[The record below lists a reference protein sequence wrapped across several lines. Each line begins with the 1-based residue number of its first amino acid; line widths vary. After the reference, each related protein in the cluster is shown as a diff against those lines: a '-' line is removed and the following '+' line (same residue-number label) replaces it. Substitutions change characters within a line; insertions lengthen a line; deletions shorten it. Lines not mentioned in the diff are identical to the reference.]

1 MTTAMAG
8 TSPFN
13 RIPPWALYLAVP
25 AIIAVQALVLFA
37 MGRLPICGCGYVK
50 LWHGA
55 VQSAENS
62 QHVFDWYSLTHVIHG
77 FGLYFLAWLV
87 MRKAPFA
94 LRLVLAV
101 VVEGIWE
108 IVENSNFIIE
118 RYRAETISLDYYGDT
133 IVNSVAD
140 TVSMIIG
147 FALAS
152 RLAIWN
158 TVAAAVAIELTLAYL
173 IRDNL
178 TLNIIMLVHPL
189 QAIKAWQAAPLLR

>member
-1 MTTAMAG
+1 MTTSVAAP
-8 TSPFN
+8 SVRN
-13 RIPPWALYLAVP
+13 RVPLWAYYLAVP
-25 AIIAVQALVLFA
+25 AIIAAQALVLFA
-37 MGRLPICGCGYVK
+37 MGRLPICACGYVK

-62 QHVFDWYSLTHVIHG
+62 QHIFDWYSLTHVIHG
-77 FGLYFLAWLV
+77 FGLYLLTWLV
-87 MRKAPFA
+87 LRKSPLA

-101 VVEGIWE
+101 TIEGIWE

-140 TVSMIIG
+140 TVSMIVG

-152 RLAIWN
+152 RLAVWN

-178 TLNIIMLVHPL
+178 TLNIIMLVHPF
-189 QAIKAWQAAPLLR
+189 QVIKAWQAAPLLR